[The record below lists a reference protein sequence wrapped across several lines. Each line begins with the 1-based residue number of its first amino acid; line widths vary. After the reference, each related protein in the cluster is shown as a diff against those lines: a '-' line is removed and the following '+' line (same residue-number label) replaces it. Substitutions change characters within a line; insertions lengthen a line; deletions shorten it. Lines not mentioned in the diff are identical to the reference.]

1 MKTAKHNLSHYKLA
15 SMKMG
20 YLYPIG
26 CVEVIQG
33 DTFKHRTDCFIRM
46 APMNAPIMH
55 PVWVRLHH
63 WFVPYR
69 ILWGGFEE
77 MITAKNLN
85 AITPYFKKAVW
96 ENVSGASIPFEG
108 SLDDFLGVNIG
119 NTSFTNNK
127 SVDVSVMAYL
137 AYYKIWCEFYADE
150 QLDSRKIQNYKVM
163 LDKFAGKTNT
173 SINNGGNQTSLWTG
187 NKYAPPMP
195 IERVSWH
202 KDYLTTARPS
212 PQLGPDLG
220 VPITPTRGVT
230 GKQIPT
236 IMQYIDGQQAGKT
249 AFVDVQPNR
258 PVTGGYGVGPST
270 TKTFD
275 GVTVDGVTQNWA
287 PALLSFDGLGNI
299 NGVPISS
306 QSVNI
311 RELRAAF
318 ALQKIFINRN
328 EYGNRFSEYLAA
340 QGIKYSD
347 RSLQLPQYLG
357 GGKDLLQI
365 SEIVNTTSQGSA
377 ELYGHGVGSL
387 KTNSYIRYFEE
398 PGLILSLISII
409 PKNVYMDATHKM
421 FFRKRQE
428 DYFQPELQHLD
439 AQEVKNK
446 EVYCDGSTADEGTFG
461 YQQRYDEF
469 RSCLSSVSGEFRST
483 LNDWHLARKFGSLP
497 VLNSTFTN
505 CNPSPRI
512 FASQNSDQIY
522 LMAKHK
528 IVARR
533 HLTKRAK
540 VRIM

>member
-15 SMKMG
+15 SLKMG
-20 YLYPIG
+20 KLYPVG
-26 CVEVIQG
+26 CIEVIQG
-33 DTFKHRTDCFIRM
+33 DTFKHRTDCFLRM

-69 ILWGGFEE
+69 ILWGGFEDF
-77 MITAKNLN
+77 ITAKKLN
-85 AITPYFKKAVW
+85 YVAPYFTG
-96 ENVSGASIPFEG
+96 NTLYPLSGIS
-108 SLDDFLGVNIG
+108 DFLGIGVSRGSQSKDNIG
-119 NTSFTNNK
+119 INYFPFL
-127 SVDVSVMAYL
+127 AYL
-137 AYYKIWCEFYADE
+137 KIWAEFYADE
-150 QLDSRKIQNYKVM
+150 QLDSWLIGKVNQ
-163 LDKFAGKTNT
+163 LCSDFADKNGKYLAGGRIPYNTNT
-173 SINNGGNQTSLWTG
+173 YGFDLDCIR
-187 NKYAPPMP
+187 P
-195 IERVSWH
+195 VSWF
-202 KDYLTTARPS
+202 KDYFTTARPS

-220 VPITPTRGVT
+220 VPISPTRGVT

-236 IMQYIDGQQAGKT
+236 IMQYIDGTQSGKT
-249 AFVDVQPNR
+249 AFVDVLPNR
-258 PVTGGYGVGPST
+258 PTTGAYGIGPST

-275 GVTVDGVTQNWA
+275 GVTVDGVTQNFA

-299 NGVPISS
+299 NGIPISS

-365 SEIVNTTSQGSA
+365 SEIVNTTSVNSA
-377 ELYGHGVGSL
+377 DLYGHGIGSL

-398 PGLILSLISII
+398 PGIVLSLLSVV
-409 PKNVYMDATHKM
+409 PKNVYMNSTPKM
-421 FFRKRQE
+421 FFRRTQE
-428 DYFQPELQHLD
+428 DFFQPELQHLD
-439 AQEVKNK
+439 AQEIKNK
-446 EVYCDGSTADEGTFG
+446 EIYSDGSNADNNVWG
-461 YQQRYDEF
+461 YQQRYDDF
-469 RSCLSSVSGEFRST
+469 RTCLSSVSGEFRTT
-483 LNDWHLARKFGSLP
+483 LKDWHLAREFGSLP
-497 VLNSTFTN
+497 ALNSNFIH

-512 FASQNSDQIY
+512 FAAQNSDQIY

-528 IVARR
+528 IIARR
-533 HLTKRAK
+533 HLTKRAQVK
-540 VRIM
+540 IV

>member
-15 SMKMG
+15 SLKMG
-20 YLYPIG
+20 YLYPVG

-33 DTFKHRTDCFIRM
+33 DTFKHRTDCFIRL

-55 PVWVRLHH
+55 PIWVRLHH

-69 ILWGGFEE
+69 ILWGGFED
-77 MITAKNLN
+77 MITAKNLS
-85 AITPYFKKAVW
+85 AISPYFRKAIW
-96 ENVSGASIPFEG
+96 DNRPDGGLYPFEG
-108 SLDDFLGVNIG
+108 SLDDFLGINIG
-119 NTSFTNNK
+119 NTSK
-127 SVDVSVMAYL
+127 ADDRSVDVSVMAYL
-137 AYYKIWCEFYADE
+137 AYFKIWCEFYADE
-150 QLDSRKIQNYKVM
+150 QLDARKIQNYKVM
-163 LDKFAGKTNT
+163 LDKFAGKTNA
-173 SINNGGNQTSLWTG
+173 SINNGGNQTSLWTSDP
-187 NKYAPPMP
+187 YTPPFMV
-195 IERVSWH
+195 ERVSWF
-202 KDYLTTARPS
+202 KDYFTTARPS

-220 VPITPTRGVT
+220 VPISPTRGAT
-230 GKQIPT
+230 GKAIPT
-236 IMQYIDGQQAGKT
+236 IMQYIDGPDAGKT
-249 AFVDVQPNR
+249 AFIDMVMDR
-258 PVTGGYGVGPST
+258 PMSGAMELGTSST
-270 TKTFD
+270 RTYD
-275 GVTVDGVTQNWA
+275 GVTVDGLQRPGNN
-287 PALLSFDGLGNI
+287 ALVSFDGLGKI

-306 QSVNI
+306 QSLNI

-377 ELYGHGVGSL
+377 DLYGHGVGSL

-398 PGLILSLISII
+398 PGIVISLMSVV

-428 DYFQPELQHLD
+428 DFFQPELQHLD

-446 EVYCDGSTADEGTFG
+446 EVYCNGSTADEGIFG
-461 YQQRYDEF
+461 YQQRYDDF
-469 RSCLSSVSGEFRST
+469 RTQFSTVSGEFRSG
-483 LNDWHLARKFGSLP
+483 LNDWHLGRKFSSLP
-497 VLNSTFTN
+497 VLNSTFTS

-512 FASQNSDQIY
+512 FAPQNPDQ
-522 LMAKHK
+522 K
-528 IVARR
+528 I
-533 HLTKRAK
+533 
-540 VRIM
+540 